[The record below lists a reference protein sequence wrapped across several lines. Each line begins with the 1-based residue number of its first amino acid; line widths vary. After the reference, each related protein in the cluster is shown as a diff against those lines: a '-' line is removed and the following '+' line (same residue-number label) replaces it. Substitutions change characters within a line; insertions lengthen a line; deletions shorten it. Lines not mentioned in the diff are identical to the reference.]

1 MTTRSNDVRKHTY
14 TDYLLFPGDERW
26 EIIDGVPYMQS
37 APSWQHQSISRELLR
52 QFANYMLG
60 KPCEVFAAPFDLGL
74 SEAGKKD
81 KDITD
86 VYQPEAKSIYLN
98 LSFDLLKTS
107 QIV

>member
-1 MTTRSNDVRKHTY
+1 
-14 TDYLLFPGDERW
+14 
-26 EIIDGVPYMQS
+26 
-37 APSWQHQSISRELLR
+37 
-52 QFANYMLG
+52 MLG